1 LPLIGLITCGRSFS
15 SRYEQRSLL
24 NGSVLTQSQPTTIQN
39 ALFPKPSKPIS
50 AALTATRNYASNVA
64 SNVTST
70 ESAQLKKKAKGK
82 GTTYDPK
89 KPKRLTIY
97 VALGY
102 PSWQEKY
109 IDLVR
114 EMFDQ
119 VTLSINDKELNGKV
133 AKMGEMKKAMPFVQ
147 GLKKRLTTES
157 PETVFN
163 RKLAFD
169 EVATLKE
176 IVPGLKRTT
185 GAKEVVVVAVDE
197 GGKTGKTADGEAVE
211 NLPPLAEGAEPGN
224 PRFEFTNIE

>member
-1 LPLIGLITCGRSFS
+1 M
-15 SRYEQRSLL
+15 
-24 NGSVLTQSQPTTIQN
+24 
-39 ALFPKPSKPIS
+39 PIS
-50 AALTATRNYASNVA
+50 AALSATRNYAHNVA

-70 ESAQLKKKAKGK
+70 EAAQLKKKGKGK

-89 KPKRLTIY
+89 KSKRLSIY
-97 VALGY
+97 VALSY

-114 EMFDQ
+114 EMFDKF
-119 VTLSINDKELNGKV
+119 TLSVNDKELNGKV

-147 GLKKRLTTES
+147 GLKRRLTSES
-157 PETVFN
+157 PDAVFN
-163 RKLAFD
+163 RQLAFD

-185 GAKEVVVVAVDE
+185 GSKDVVIVVVEE
-197 GGKTGKTADGEAVE
+197 GGKTGKTADGETVE
-211 NLPPLAEGAEPGN
+211 GLPPLAEGAEPGN